1 VENQS
6 TMQTSFRRLFQV
18 LPLAVTLLASASVSF
33 AQNGPAN
40 RIAKTITNDSVSA
53 IKGSVHP
60 MISPEN
66 DQGLMDASTVLHGL
80 TMNFAPTAA
89 QQAALNA
96 LLISQQQPSSP
107 DYHRWLTPQQF
118 ADRFGMSQ
126 QDISRVSS
134 WIQSQGFTIDG
145 VADSRNSIRFSGSVA
160 TVESALRTQIHRYS
174 IDGETHFANSSEIS
188 LPAAIAPAI
197 SSIRGLNDFK
207 PRPQNIRVPT
217 ANVGLS
223 HPEFTSG
230 TSGNHYLTPGDFATI
245 YNVAP
250 LYTANFT
257 GTGQSIAVL
266 GQTAVVMADIT
277 AFRAAAGLSV
287 NNPTIVVVPGTT
299 PPNNPGSGD
308 MTEADLDLE
317 WTGGVAKDASI
328 VFINSANIFD
338 SMLYVIQNMIPVGSG
353 SISIPIISNSYG
365 SCETNFAA
373 ADIKTLE
380 TALQQ
385 ANVQGQTL
393 VTASGDT
400 GAADCDNS
408 TTAVISSATQGLR
421 VDYPAAS
428 AYVTGAGGNEF
439 SEGTATGA
447 TQYWNG
453 APSSTTDLISSAIS
467 YIPEMTWNDTPTSV
481 AAGKGF
487 SASGGGASFL
497 FAKPAWQA
505 NVPGIPNDNARDVPD
520 VSLNA
525 SATHDPYLFCTQI
538 KPTSSATYTSSCTNG
553 FRFTDNSLEAVGGT
567 SAAAPTFA
575 GILAL
580 IEQKLASAQGNINPT
595 LYAIAAN
602 PTSYAAAFHDISNGT
617 NIVPCGAGTP
627 DCVNGQLGYT
637 AGTGYDQVTGLGSVD
652 ANALAAAFA
661 LTDTTTTV
669 SVTPS
674 SPAVGGN
681 VTLSATVAPTTGSG
695 TPTGTVSFALD
706 GASPTAAT
714 LSGGT
719 ATLTVTLGSGGPH
732 TLAASYSGDATFG
745 PSAGSTSFSVAPPSS
760 AASSTTTVTANPAS
774 VYLYGST
781 TLTAKVQPSSNSSV
795 ISGNVTFSNGST
807 TIGTAPITVDTTGA
821 GVANLTVN
829 AIPRLAFAL
838 GANTITA
845 TYGGDANFA
854 SSTGTA
860 TVTVTSPGLGMTVS
874 DMTVAATTP
883 GTSGTAN
890 IALTSTGGYSGTV
903 NLTATATNLVASY
916 TIVPASV
923 TLTSG
928 GTGTAVIT
936 ITTVASS
943 AQTTTGA
950 KFRRGGGMSSVIAGS
965 GAALGCVFL
974 LIPGIRRR
982 RWNAFASLL
991 LFGVAIA
998 GIGCGGGSSN
1008 NNGGGTGSGGTVAGT
1023 YTVTVV
1029 ASDSAN
1035 SAITTSTSFTVTVK

>member
-1 VENQS
+1 MENQS

-18 LPLAVTLLASASVSF
+18 LPLAGALLASASFSF
-33 AQNGPAN
+33 AQTGPAN
-40 RIAKTITNDSVSA
+40 RIAKNITNDSVSA
-53 IKGSVHP
+53 VKGSVHP
-60 MISPEN
+60 MLRSEA
-66 DQGLMDASTVLHGL
+66 DQGLKDASTVLHGL

-89 QQAALNA
+89 QQADLEA
-96 LLISQQQPSSP
+96 LLVRQQQPSSP

-134 WIQSQGFTIDG
+134 WLQSQGFAVDG
-145 VADSRNSIRFSGSVA
+145 VSDSRNSIRFSGSVA
-160 TVESALRTQIHRYS
+160 TVERALRTEIHNYTL
-174 IDGETHFANSSEIS
+174 DGETHFANSSEIS
-188 LPAAIAPAI
+188 LPAAIAPSI

-217 ANVGLS
+217 ANTALS

-230 TSGNHYLTPGDFATI
+230 QSGSHFLTPGDFATI
-245 YNVAP
+245 YNVTP
-250 LYTANFT
+250 LYTATYT
-257 GTGQSIAVL
+257 GKGQSIAVL

-277 AFRAAAGLSV
+277 AFRAAAGLPV

-299 PPNNPGSGD
+299 PPNNPGGGD

-317 WTGGVAKDASI
+317 WTGGVAKDANI

-338 SMLYVIQNMIPVGSG
+338 SMLYVIQNKITVDGN
-353 SISIPIISNSYG
+353 SITIPIISNSYG
-365 SCETNFAA
+365 SCETNFTA

-380 TALQQ
+380 TALKQ

-393 VTASGDT
+393 VTASGDS
-400 GAADCDNS
+400 GAADCDY
-408 TTAVISSATQGLR
+408 SSATTVVNTAKGGLR
-421 VDYPAAS
+421 VDYPASS
-428 AYVTGAGGNEF
+428 AYATGAGGNEF
-439 SEGTATGA
+439 SEGTATGD
-447 TQYWNG
+447 TQYWSANG
-453 APSSTTDLISSAIS
+453 TSDVISSAKS
-467 YIPEMTWNDTPTSV
+467 YIPEMTWNDTPASI
-481 AAGKGF
+481 AAGGGF
-487 SASGGGASFL
+487 SSSGGGASFL
-497 FAKPAWQA
+497 FSKPTWQA
-505 NVPGIPNDNARDVPD
+505 NVPGIPNDNARDLPD

-525 SATHDPYLFCTQI
+525 SASHDPYLFCTQI
-538 KPTSSATYTSSCTNG
+538 KPSSTAAYTSSCTNG
-553 FRFTDNSLEAVGGT
+553 FRYSDNSLEAVGGT

-580 IEQKLASAQGNINPT
+580 IEQKVGGAQGNINPM

-602 PTSYAAAFHDISNGT
+602 PTSYSAVFHDITSGT

-627 DCVNGQLGYT
+627 DCVNGQFGYT

-652 ANALAAAFA
+652 ANALASAFA
-661 LTDTTTTV
+661 LTDTTTTASV
-669 SVTPS
+669 SPS
-674 SPAVGGN
+674 SPAVGGS
-681 VTLSATVAPTTGSG
+681 VTLSATVAPTSGSG

-706 GASPTAAT
+706 GATPTSAN

-719 ATLTVTLGSGGPH
+719 ATLTATLGSGGPH
-732 TLAASYSGDATFG
+732 TLVASYSGDATFG
-745 PSAGSTSFSVAPPSS
+745 PSSSSTSFSVTPPAS

-781 TLTAKVQPSSNSSV
+781 TLTAKVQPSNNSAV

-821 GVANLTVN
+821 GVATLTVN

-860 TVTVTSPGLGMTVS
+860 TVTVTSPGLSMTVS
-874 DMTVAATTP
+874 NMTIAATTP

-890 IALTSTGGYSGTV
+890 IALTSTGGYAGTV
-903 NLTATATNLVASY
+903 NLTATAANLVASY

-928 GTGTAVIT
+928 GAGTAVIT

-943 AQTTTGA
+943 AQTTPGA
-950 KFRRGGGMSSVIAGS
+950 KFRRTGGMSKVIAGS

-982 RWNAFASLL
+982 RWNALASVL

-998 GIGCGGGSSN
+998 GIGCGGGGSSSN
-1008 NNGGGTGSGGTVAGT
+1008 PPPVTGGGTAAGT
-1023 YTVTVV
+1023 YTVTVI
-1029 ASDSAN
+1029 ATDSTN
-1035 SAITTSTSFTVTVK
+1035 SAITTSTDFTVTVK